1 MSNFNS
7 NEKMKKIYYNFASRI
22 AAVALTAAVVA
33 CSAED
38 DMTPPPSAEGDSAIS
53 ISLTATAEGTRT
65 TFNAADLIK
74 WNADDAKK
82 LGLLATYEYDSRE
95 YSYGEW
101 STARSRKV
109 YQSSELN
116 LGNNPKTAV
125 FSFQDSRA
133 DGDLSRNYKITSIER
148 AFYPFTTEYATT
160 VVTFSVAGEQ
170 KQPAAGETTYGA
182 ASVPMVGIPSEHAA
196 SDDRK
201 SVSCLTQMHVL
212 SSIIAFYVYDSSQN
226 YAAEKVKSIEFQSES
241 ENISGDTKIF
251 WSELPADGIPVLTG
265 TGTTVKTTLETTFA
279 VDGVTEKSQS
289 SPIYM
294 SVVPGS
300 FTGRIVVETDKAMY
314 FYPVSSPKTFDRAN
328 VKEMSLNLSSEKV
341 DRMDKSTYVKP
352 DVRYIKLVRKSNAS
366 TTVTVERSNDAAVG
380 FYIYGK
386 FTYQGVESSAV
397 TKEEVMK
404 GSVYRFGAAD
414 NDSSVFTLQEDGSVV
429 YKVPNNVS
437 YSNVTWG
444 VIAFDKYGMYG
455 PFKYEY
461 GYGVGSGRADV
472 TSGFDYDY

>member
-65 TFNAADLIK
+65 TLDATDLIK
-74 WNADDAKK
+74 WNADDAEK
-82 LGLLATYEYDSRE
+82 LGLIASYECEMQESYVWNE
-95 YSYGEW
+95 YRG
-101 STARSRKV
+101 RKV
-109 YQSSELN
+109 YQSSEIN

-125 FSFQDSRA
+125 FSFQETETDNSTR
-133 DGDLSRNYKITSIER
+133 RNYKISTIER
-148 AFYPFTTEYATT
+148 AMYPYTNGSATAAA
-160 VVTFSVAGEQ
+160 TFSINGEQ
-170 KQPAAGETTYGA
+170 KQKAAGETTYGS
-182 ASVPMVGIPSEHAA
+182 ASVPMVGIPSEHTA

-201 SVSCLTQMHVL
+201 SVACLAQMHVL

-251 WSELPADGIPVLTG
+251 WSQLPADGIPVLTG
-265 TGTTVKTTLETTFA
+265 AGKNVKTSLETAFA
-279 VDGVTEKSQS
+279 VEGVTEKSQS
-289 SPIYM
+289 SPIFM

-314 FYPVSSPKTFDRAN
+314 FYPVSSPKTFDRAS
-328 VKEMSLNLSSEKV
+328 VKEMALNLSSEKA
-341 DRMDKSTYVKP
+341 DRMDKSAYVKP
-352 DVRYIKLVRKSNAS
+352 EVRYIKLVRKSATE
-366 TTVTVERSNDAAVG
+366 TTVTIERSNDEAVG

-386 FTYQGVESSAV
+386 FTNSSSDAI
-397 TKEEVMK
+397 KKDEVLN
-404 GSVYRFGAAD
+404 GSMYRFGASG
-414 NDSSVFTLQEDGSVV
+414 NDDSLFTLQDDGTIV
-429 YKVPNNVS
+429 YKVPKVGYNTS
-437 YSNVTWG
+437 YVTWG

-455 PFKYEY
+455 TFKYEY